1 MGFVWKYRDGKNWYN
16 AYNRSLGLRRKSLK
30 TFIVGEAVARVIL
43 PCKAKLT
50 IAIRNFTFS

>member
-30 TFIVGEAVARVIL
+30 TFIVGEAVGRVEMYIE
-43 PCKAKLT
+43 PNRYQD
-50 IAIRNFTFS
+50 ISTFLLL

>member
-30 TFIVGEAVARVIL
+30 TFIVGEAVARVEMYIE
-43 PCKAKLT
+43 PNRYQD
-50 IAIRNFTFS
+50 ISTFLLL